1 MDLSILKEDLFDF
14 DDEEDELDLL
24 QLVSNDSNDL
34 NQYLVF
40 KGSNLEWYAMNVSK
54 IDEVMVYDKNI
65 SISYNNDKKN
75 IIFATADIRNSM
87 TSLIYFDDWYENK
100 RLDDNDYELIILANY
115 GGHKLGIIVKE
126 VAHIIAI
133 EADEMSDNA
142 KNNAKSTFISKVII
156 EGKEQM
162 CTIYDGD
169 QMLLDIFDD
178 VQEQGEYS
186 FDTNDIQ
193 TIANKVIFFADD
205 SKFVR
210 NLVEQ
215 LLKTLGLSY
224 KIFNDGSFLLEYLNA
239 HPNEKVDLFITDL
252 EMPNMSGREVIINI
266 RKDSTY
272 SSTPILVHTNMSN
285 SVMDVEL
292 TEVGAT
298 QIISKMNMLDLGTAI
313 IKELM
318 A

>member
-1 MDLSILKEDLFDF
+1 MSLSTYNEDPFDF

-54 IDEVMVYDKNI
+54 IEEVMVYDENI

-75 IIFATADIRNSM
+75 IICATADIRNSM

-100 RLDDNDYELIILANY
+100 RLDDSEYELIILANY

-126 VAHIIAI
+126 VAHITAI
-133 EADEMSDNA
+133 EADKMSDNTQS
-142 KNNAKSTFISKVII
+142 NAKSTFIAKIII
-156 EGKEQM
+156 EGKEEM

-169 QMLLDIFDD
+169 QMLLDVFDNIEE
-178 VQEQGEYS
+178 QEQYT
-186 FDTNDIQ
+186 FDTKDLEAIK
-193 TIANKVIFFADD
+193 NKLVFFADD

-210 NLVEQ
+210 NLVEN
-215 LLKTLGLSY
+215 LFKTLNVSY
-224 KIFNDGSFLLEYLNA
+224 KIFNDGSFLVEYLHS
-239 HPNEKVDLFITDL
+239 HPNEKVDLFVTDL
-252 EMPNMSGREVIINI
+252 EMPNLSGREVIVSI
-266 RKDSTY
+266 RKDKTY
-272 SSTPILVHTNMSN
+272 ANSSIIIHTNMSN
-285 SVMDVEL
+285 SVMDTEL
-292 TEVGAT
+292 RQVGAT
-298 QIISKMNMLDLGTAI
+298 QVIAKMNMLNLGKAM

-318 A
+318 